1 MSIESPKILVPV
13 GFSEQSILAL
23 RQAIVFAKAMK
34 ASITLLTV
42 LEGTGFLKKMFNTDK
57 SGDDLKPLVKAKLK
71 ELAEEHGTGSGI
83 DMQIMV
89 SSGLV
94 YEEVAKVSEIIDA
107 DLVIM
112 GTNGK
117 PQNFRKRFIGSN
129 AYRVVTLVQPPVIT
143 VKGVRNIEGIK
154 TIIFPLVLDRRSKE
168 KVGPALQ
175 YARLFGADIKVV
187 SIQESEDKVPVLKAH
202 MKQVAKFITDH
213 GINCT
218 AELVKPTEKSGV
230 VRNMLEYAYEHKG
243 DLMIITE
250 EAGERD
256 ITDYLLGNDVQ
267 AMVYHS
273 EIPVMCIT
281 PSKVK
286 WEAMWESF

>member
-23 RQAIVFAKAMK
+23 KEAIVFAKAMK

-42 LEGTGFLKKMFNTDK
+42 MEGNGFLKKLFKTEK

-71 ELAEEHGTGSGI
+71 ELAKEYGAGSGI

-143 VKGVRNIEGIK
+143 VKGVRNINEIK

-213 GINCT
+213 GIKCT
-218 AELVKPTEKSGV
+218 AELVKPAEKSGV

-256 ITDYLLGNDVQ
+256 ITDYILGNDVQ

>member
-1 MSIESPKILVPV
+1 MRYDVEVSEMPSAQLGHLGLWNLKEDDYPKSKI
-13 GFSEQSILAL
+13 SEID
-23 RQAIVFAKAMK
+23 
-34 ASITLLTV
+34 T
-42 LEGTGFLKKMFNTDK
+42 
-57 SGDDLKPLVKAKLK
+57 KLK
-71 ELAEEHGTGSGI
+71 ELAEKHGTGTGL
-83 DMQIMV
+83 DFQVMV
-89 SSGLV
+89 SQGLV
-94 YEEVAKVSEIIDA
+94 YEEVARVSEIIDA

-117 PQNFRKRFIGSN
+117 PQNLRKRFIGSN
-129 AYRVVTLVQPPVIT
+129 AYRVATLVQPPVIT
-143 VKGVRNIEGIK
+143 VKGIRNIEGIK

-168 KVGPALQ
+168 KVGPALH

-187 SIQESEDKVPVLKAH
+187 SVQESEEKVPVLKAH
-202 MKQVAKFITDH
+202 MKQVSKIINDL
-213 GINCT
+213 GINCK
-218 AELVKPTEKSGV
+218 AELAKPEEKSGV

-256 ITDYLLGNDVQ
+256 LSDYILGNDVQ

>member
-23 RQAIVFAKAMK
+23 GQAIIFAKAMK

-42 LEGTGFLKKMFNTDK
+42 MEGNGFLKKLFNTDQ
-57 SGDDLKPLVKAKLK
+57 SGDDLKPMVKAKLK
-71 ELAEEHGTGSGI
+71 ELALEHGTGTGI
-83 DMQIMV
+83 DFQVMV
-89 SSGLV
+89 SQGLV

-143 VKGVRNIEGIK
+143 VKGIRNIDGIK

-187 SIQESEDKVPVLKAH
+187 SVRESEEKVPVLKAH

-218 AELVKPTEKSGV
+218 AELLKPEEKGGV
-230 VRNMLEYAYEHKG
+230 VRNMLEYAYENEG

-256 ITDYLLGNDVQ
+256 LSDYLLGNDVQ